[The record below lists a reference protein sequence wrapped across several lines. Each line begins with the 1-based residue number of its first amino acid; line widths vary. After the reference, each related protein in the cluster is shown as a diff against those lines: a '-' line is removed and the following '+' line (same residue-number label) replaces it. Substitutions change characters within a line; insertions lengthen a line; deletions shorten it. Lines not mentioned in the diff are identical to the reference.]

1 MKIILLQKI
10 EKLGALGDIVNVKNG
25 YARNFLLPAGKALRA
40 TSENIKYYEEKAKE
54 LNKKNDKEISDATKI
69 MEKLNEKSFIV
80 IRQAGENGQL
90 FGSVTTRDISNILN
104 ENKFTINKNQ
114 IKLIE
119 PIKALGIVDV
129 QINIHPEVQ
138 VLIKLNIARTAEEAE
153 LQEKGIA
160 TNVEII
166 AGEELTD
173 VFDEGAEVDLEVND
187 DIQDES
193 KDDQNKTIES
203 PAEDESSNPNEEK

>member
-114 IKLIE
+114 IKLID

-166 AGEELTD
+166 AGEEITD
-173 VFDEGAEVDLEVND
+173 VFDEGAEVDLEVDD

>member
-173 VFDEGAEVDLEVND
+173 VFDEGVEVDLEVND